1 MTKGGRLETGSLMAV
16 PAITVG
22 RYMEIGFSGGGNAI
36 VARLADIIDTDKLV
50 IKAGTGKGRR
60 VMAHRAI
67 LGCRNVA
74 GVHAYC

>member
-1 MTKGGRLETGSLMAV
+1 MAKGRRLETGSLMAV

-22 RYMEIGFSGGGNAI
+22 RYMEIRFSGGGKAV

-50 IKAGTGKGRR
+50 IKAGTGKGRS

-74 GVHAYC
+74 GVHAYS